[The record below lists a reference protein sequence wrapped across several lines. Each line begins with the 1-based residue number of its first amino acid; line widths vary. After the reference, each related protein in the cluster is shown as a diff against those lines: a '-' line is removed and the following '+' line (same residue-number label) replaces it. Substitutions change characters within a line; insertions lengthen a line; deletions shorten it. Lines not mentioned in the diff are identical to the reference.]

1 MKISLCNTRQTEK
14 NKKKGGIENNAAA
27 WHIVVSIEVAH
38 IFVDF
43 TY

>member
-1 MKISLCNTRQTEK
+1 MKISLCNTRQ
-14 NKKKGGIENNAAA
+14 KKKQTKERGIENNAAA

-43 TY
+43 TS